1 VATNPATVQ
10 DLVNRSLRPLT
21 VDEATSAPFQIGDA
35 WNQIIRIVPSIPG
48 RLDANE
54 ANLSAAVVQVIC
66 AAVLRLF
73 ANPEGKLEEHGDDY
87 GYRFDSAISRG
98 ALYISDEE
106 IEQLSIGTGQ
116 TGGAFTIRPT
126 GTIPDPPLRYPKIE
140 PFG

>member
-1 VATNPATVQ
+1 MATNPATVQ

-21 VDEATSAPFQIGDA
+21 SDETTAAPFLLGDA
-35 WNQIIRIVPSIPG
+35 WNQAIRVVPSLPG

-54 ANLSAAVVQVIC
+54 ANLSAAVVQVLC

-73 ANPEGKLEEHGDDY
+73 ANPDGKLEEHGDDY

-106 IEQLSIGTGQ
+106 IEQLSVGTGQ
-116 TGGAFTIRPT
+116 TGGAFTIRPV
-126 GTIPDPPLRYPKIE
+126 GTLPDPPLRYPKFE
-140 PFG
+140 PF

>member
-87 GYRFDSAISRG
+87 GYRFDSGDLAG
-98 ALYISDEE
+98 CAVHL
-106 IEQLSIGTGQ
+106 G
-116 TGGAFTIRPT
+116 
-126 GTIPDPPLRYPKIE
+126 
-140 PFG
+140 